1 MAAIDSGEETVT
13 DKHNDDRQA
22 KQPAPGTARDT
33 PQGGLTRRGA
43 LQSIGGGTLGAAL
56 GAGLSTSAQAQAP
69 QAAPARATG
78 KAPYADV
85 RVLELSQTLSGRLA
99 GLLFADQGAEVY
111 AERGQPSDKFDDTYF
126 DRGKKLL
133 PAGGLADTSSAD
145 VIIVDGDM
153 PVKRLPHQTV
163 MRVVAALPG
172 DDSYGYLP
180 ADCSEDLI
188 SAVCGFFT
196 NMSVTG
202 PMLGRPVIY
211 TPLPLSS
218 VYAGVNG
225 AVAVAAVLVDRERT
239 GLGREVHASRI
250 AGGLSA
256 VGALALTSS
265 GLPPHLAPI
274 VVGGLPPG
282 LSPEQAKVI
291 MGRAMAEPAG
301 QLYLEQRVA
310 PLSAPYRTADG
321 LFILPMAAPN
331 RRLTRRMLEAF
342 DLYDKAL
349 AAGMVDVNA
358 FDAANI
364 DARHTNLA
372 DSLALRFDL
381 TSKLADWLEPIFASR
396 TAAEWDRF
404 LQANGVA
411 VAMIGTWQDWQ
422 VHRTARET
430 GIIDKVAGDAHVRVG
445 RTSWIESAQPYAP
458 LAVGQKLRSLPP
470 RRTPVPK
477 ATGVAPSKYP
487 LAGYTM
493 LDMTNV
499 LAGPSCGRMFAELG
513 ATVVQ
518 SFPPQPNTSP
528 TVVVDWAG
536 EVACGK
542 QTIIT
547 NVGTAEG
554 MKVIQQLASK
564 ADFVLNNAMDAQFVR
579 LRLDPVSLRRLN
591 PKCIGLQITAF
602 RGEHRGP
609 QDNDL
614 GYDPSIQGPTGI
626 MERFGDKGAPTYHG
640 VASCVD
646 YLCGYLG
653 VFSGV
658 TALYAREH
666 RKDGKGDWAQASL
679 APSAT
684 LTQLLL
690 TGIPKPPDDIRGQR
704 AVGRNAGERVYQLAD
719 GWIFVQGKSDMTAE
733 LGGKTVAQ
741 GLAFAKSKGLLAA
754 PVQTCRQVADR
765 HRDKPSPTVY
775 FEKRESD
782 GWINHCFRPTW
793 FTFDGV
799 PTPRPRATSR
809 IGADGP
815 AILAQLGYSAD
826 DVNRMVA
833 SGAIGRTEWAKS

>member
-1 MAAIDSGEETVT
+1 M
-13 DKHNDDRQA
+13 KHKDDDTQA
-22 KQPAPGTARDT
+22 QS
-33 PQGGLTRRGA
+33 GLTRRGA

-56 GAGLSTSAQAQAP
+56 GAGLPAAQAQGMQP
-69 QAAPARATG
+69 AAAGATG
-78 KAPYADV
+78 KSPYADV

-111 AERGQPSDKFDDTYF
+111 AVRDRPSGKFDDTYF

-133 PAGGLADTSSAD
+133 PAGGLNDTSSAD
-145 VIIVDGDM
+145 VVIVDGDLA
-153 PVKRLPHQTV
+153 VKRLPHQTV

-172 DDSYGYLP
+172 DDAYGDLP

-202 PMLGRPVIY
+202 PMLGRPAIY

-225 AVAVAAVLVDRERT
+225 AIAVAAVLVDRERT

-256 VGALALTSS
+256 TGALALTSS

-282 LSPEQAKVI
+282 LAPEQAKVI
-291 MGRAMAEPAG
+291 MGRAMADPAG

-342 DLYDKAL
+342 NLYDKAL

-358 FDAANI
+358 FDAANL

-411 VAMIGTWQDWQ
+411 VAMIGTWQEWQ
-422 VHRTARET
+422 QARTARET
-430 GIIDKVAGDAHVRVG
+430 GMIDRVSGDPHVRVG
-445 RTSWIESAQPYAP
+445 RTSWIESAQPYPP
-458 LAVGQKLRSLPP
+458 LAVGQKVRSLPP

-477 ATGVAPSKYP
+477 ATGVAPAKFP
-487 LAGYTM
+487 LAGYSM
-493 LDMTNV
+493 LDLTNV

-513 ATVVQ
+513 ANVVQ
-518 SFPPQPNTSP
+518 SFPPEPNTSP

-542 QTIIT
+542 YSIIT
-547 NVGTAEG
+547 NVRHPDG
-554 MKVIQQLASK
+554 MKVVQQLAAK
-564 ADFVLNNAMDAQFVR
+564 ADFVLMNAMDAQFVR
-579 LRLDPVSLRRLN
+579 LRIDPDSLRRLN

-602 RGEHRGP
+602 RGERRGP

-614 GYDPSIQGPTGI
+614 GYDPSIQGPTGV

-653 VFSGV
+653 AFAGI

-690 TGIPKPPDDIRGQR
+690 TGVPKPPDDIRGQR
-704 AVGRNAGERVYQLAD
+704 ALGRNAFERLYRQSD
-719 GWIFVQGKSDMTAE
+719 GWVFVQGSSDLSAE
-733 LGGKTVAQ
+733 LDGKTVAQ
-741 GLAFAKSKGLLAA
+741 ALGIAKGRKLPAA
-754 PVQTCRQVADR
+754 PVQTCRQMADR
-765 HRDKPSPTVY
+765 HKDKPSPTVY

-782 GWINHCFRPTW
+782 GWVNHCFRPTW

-809 IGADGP
+809 IGADAP
-815 AILAQLGYSAD
+815 AILAQLGYSPD
-826 DVNRMVA
+826 DIKRLVA
-833 SGAIGRTEWAKS
+833 SGAVGRVEWAKA

>member
-1 MAAIDSGEETVT
+1 VT
-13 DKHNDDRQA
+13 DSNSKGDDGRNGH
-22 KQPAPGTARDT
+22 PAT
-33 PQGGLTRRGA
+33 PQDAGASKAGLTRRGA
-43 LQSIGGGTLGAAL
+43 LQSIGGAAL
-56 GAGLSTSAQAQAP
+56 GAGLPGVAAAQG
-69 QAAPARATG
+69 AAATKPAATKPTG
-78 KAPYADV
+78 QMPYKNV
-85 RVLELSQTLSGRLA
+85 RVIELSQTLTGRLT
-99 GLLFADQGAEVY
+99 GLMFADQGAQVFV
-111 AERGQPSDKFDDTYF
+111 ERDKPSTEFDDNYF
-126 DRGKKLL
+126 DRGKFVLR
-133 PAGGLADTSSAD
+133 ARDLADTSSAD
-145 VIIVDGDM
+145 VIIVDGDV

-172 DDSYGYLP
+172 DLDYGYLP
-180 ADCSEDLI
+180 ANCSEDLI
-188 SAVCGFFT
+188 GGLVGFFT
-196 NMSVTG
+196 NMSITG

-256 VGALALTSS
+256 IGALALTSS

-282 LSPEQAKVI
+282 LAPEQAKVI

-310 PLSAPYRTADG
+310 PLSAPYRCADG
-321 LFILPMAAPN
+321 RFLLPMAAPN
-331 RRLTRRMLEAF
+331 RRLTRRALEA
-342 DLYDKAL
+342 LGLWDKAL
-349 AAGMVDVNA
+349 AAGMVDVNS
-358 FDAANI
+358 FDPANLPN
-364 DARHTNLA
+364 RHNNLA

-381 TSKLADWLEPIFASR
+381 TSQLADWLEPIFASR
-396 TAAEWDRF
+396 SADEWDRF

-411 VAMIGTWQDWQ
+411 VAIIGNWQDWL

-430 GIIDKVAGDAHVRVG
+430 GIIDSVSGDPHVRVG
-445 RTSWIESAQPYAP
+445 RTSWVESAQPYP
-458 LAVGQKLRSLPP
+458 SLAVAQRIRALPP
-470 RRTPVPK
+470 RTAPVPK
-477 ATGVAPSKYP
+477 VTGLAPAKFP

-493 LDMTNV
+493 LDVTNV
-499 LAGPSCGRMFAELG
+499 LAGPCCGRMFAELG
-513 ATVVQ
+513 ASVVQ
-518 SFPPQPNTSP
+518 SFQPEPNGSP
-528 TVVVDWAG
+528 TIVVDWAG

-542 QTIIT
+542 RTIIIDVR
-547 NVGTAEG
+547 NPDGA
-554 MKVIQQLASK
+554 KVMAQLAAT
-564 ADFVLNNAMDAQFVR
+564 ADFVLANKMDGQLVR
-579 LRLDPVSLRRLN
+579 LRLDPATLKRAN
-591 PKCIGLQITAF
+591 PKCIGLQVTAF
-602 RGEHRGP
+602 RGERRGP
-609 QDNDL
+609 QDNDV
-614 GYDPSIQGPTGI
+614 GFDPSIQGPTGI
-626 MERFGDKGAPTYHG
+626 MERFGNKGAPTYHG

-646 YLCGYLG
+646 YLCGYLA
-653 VFSGV
+653 VFAGV

-690 TGIPKPPDDIRGQR
+690 TGVPKPPDNIRGQY
-704 AVGRNAGERVYQLAD
+704 ATGRNAGERVYQLSD
-719 GWIFVQGKSDMTAE
+719 GWIFVQGKADMTAE
-733 LGGKTVAQ
+733 LAGKTQAQ
-741 GLAFAKSKGLLAA
+741 GLAHAKGKGLLAV

-765 HRDKPSPTVY
+765 HMDKPSPTVY

-782 GWINHCFRPTW
+782 GWVNHCFRPTW

-815 AILAQLGYSAD
+815 AVLAELGYKPE
-826 DVNRMVA
+826 DVKRLIA
-833 SGAIGRTEWAKS
+833 EGAVGQSEWAKG

>member
-1 MAAIDSGEETVT
+1 MTDSNSKGD
-13 DKHNDDRQA
+13 DKRKD
-22 KQPAPGTARDT
+22 PSVT
-33 PQGGLTRRGA
+33 PQDAGTSKAGLTRRGA

-56 GAGLSTSAQAQAP
+56 GAGLPGVAAAQGT
-69 QAAPARATG
+69 AAATPAAGSATG
-78 KAPYADV
+78 QMPYKNV
-85 RVLELSQTLSGRLA
+85 RIIELSQTLAGRLT
-99 GLLFADQGAEVY
+99 GLMFADQGAEVY
-111 AERGQPSDKFDDTYF
+111 VERDKPSAEFDDAYF
-126 DRGKKLL
+126 DRGKQLL
-133 PAGGLADTSSAD
+133 PGGGLADTTSAD
-145 VIIVDGDM
+145 VIIVDGDK

-172 DDSYGYLP
+172 DADYGFLP

-188 SAVCGFFT
+188 GAVVGFFT

-202 PMLGRPVIY
+202 PMLGRPVIF

-256 VGALALTSS
+256 IGALALTSS

-282 LSPEQAKVI
+282 LAPDQAKVI

-310 PLSAPYRTADG
+310 PLSAPYRCADG
-321 LFILPMAAPN
+321 RFLLPMAAPN
-331 RRLTRRMLEAF
+331 RRLTRRALEALGLW
-342 DLYDKAL
+342 DRAL
-349 AAGMVDVNA
+349 AAGMVDVNS
-358 FDAANI
+358 FDAANVGN
-364 DARHTNLA
+364 RHNNLA

-381 TSKLADWLEPIFASR
+381 TSQLADWLEPIFASR
-396 TAAEWDRF
+396 SAEEWDRF

-411 VAMIGTWQDWQ
+411 VAIIGTWQDWL

-430 GIIDKVAGDAHVRVG
+430 GMIDRVAGDSQVRVG
-445 RTSWIESAQPYAP
+445 RTSWVESAQPYAP
-458 LAVGQKLRSLPP
+458 LAVGQKLRALPP
-470 RRTPVPK
+470 RTTPVPK
-477 ATGVAPSKYP
+477 ATGVAPAQFP
-487 LAGYTM
+487 LAGFTM
-493 LDMTNV
+493 LDLTNV

-513 ATVVQ
+513 ASVVQ
-518 SFPPQPNTSP
+518 SFPPQPNGSP
-528 TVVVDWAG
+528 TIVVDWAG

-542 QTIIT
+542 RTIIVDVR
-547 NVGTAEG
+547 NPDG
-554 MKVIQQLASK
+554 MKVMQQLAAK

-579 LRLDPVSLRRLN
+579 LRLDPASLKRIN
-591 PKCIGLQITAF
+591 PKCIGLQVTAF
-602 RGEHRGP
+602 RGERRGP

-614 GYDPSIQGPTGI
+614 GFDPSIQGPTGI
-626 MERFGDKGAPTYHG
+626 MERFGNPGAPTYHG

-646 YLCGYLG
+646 YLCGYLAC
-653 VFSGV
+653 FSGV
-658 TALYAREH
+658 TALYARE
-666 RKDGKGDWAQASL
+666 RRRDGKGDWAQASL

-690 TGIPKPPDDIRGQR
+690 TGVPKPPDNIRGQ
-704 AVGRNAGERVYQLAD
+704 AATGRNAGERVYQLAD
-719 GWIFVQGKSDMTAE
+719 GWIFVQGKADMTAE
-733 LGGKTVAQ
+733 LAGKTQAQ
-741 GLAFAKSKGLLAA
+741 GLAHAKGKGLLAV

-765 HRDKPSPTVY
+765 HMDKPSPTVY

-782 GWINHCFRPTW
+782 GWVNHCFRPTW

-815 AILAQLGYSAD
+815 AVLAQIGYSAD
-826 DVNRMVA
+826 DVKRLVA
-833 SGAIGRTEWAKS
+833 SGAIGRTEWAKA